1 MPERNEHAGD
11 LDTPEKTAEA
21 AAHAAV
27 DEGLDATRT
36 GATALLEM
44 PKGQYV
50 SPAEFRSLATSH
62 RSMVREDD
70 SRTGMRG
77 LRDLAT
83 GELFVIE
90 ERILQATPV
99 LKAQR

>member
-21 AAHAAV
+21 VAHAAV

-36 GATALLEM
+36 GATAVLEM

-62 RSMVREDD
+62 RRLERADD
-70 SRTGMRG
+70 VSKSVRG
-77 LRDLAT
+77 LRDVES
-83 GELFVIE
+83 GETYL
-90 ERILQATPV
+90 ILEKDLHPV
-99 LKAQR
+99 VRQPRP